1 MPSGVP
7 EKQARRSAIVT
18 HALRGAW
25 GETLALE
32 RALQVGAAR
41 PHPSVRGPSGLPK
54 RSPVAPGCR
63 RGVAMTA
70 RPPCLPQPPRAALG
84 SARPG
89 SRVMGAGLR
98 PSFPAERPRG
108 ASIYGRRVRANQ
120 TKTKHTLDEGKC
132 GKLPC

>member
-1 MPSGVP
+1 MIAFMYSWLLLNLSFDPKALQRHLCHWVPSGVP

-41 PHPSVRGPSGLPK
+41 PHPSVRGLSGLPK

-63 RGVAMTA
+63 MGDCDDGLSSLS
-70 RPPCLPQPPRAALG
+70 PAA
-84 SARPG
+84 SPG
-89 SRVMGAGLR
+89 GAGFGT
-98 PSFPAERPRG
+98 SVG
-108 ASIYGRRVRANQ
+108 VG
-120 TKTKHTLDEGKC
+120 
-132 GKLPC
+132 